1 MKKILLSVI
10 IISTTLFINKAV
22 AQLSQG
28 GTPFSFTVDSKHIPA
43 IAYQT
48 MPAFDI
54 AALRAEDAV
63 NDLSK
68 GPFRF
73 GFNHYV
79 SLNPANSGTWT
90 TLPNGDRLWQLGIK
104 SPGALTI
111 NLAFDDF
118 YLPKT
123 ASLFVYNSTK
133 DFVLGAFTDADNQND
148 KAFATDLI
156 PGEAIILEY
165 YEPAAVANQGR
176 MNLFRVTHGYR
187 GVEDYATNFTEKS
200 FGQAGSCQVNINCPF
215 GAGWQNEKH
224 AVVCL
229 VSGGSE
235 FCSGALVNDVPQDG
249 KPYVLTANHCGSS
262 GFSTWVFRFNW
273 EAPGCTNPG
282 SSPSTS
288 QSLSGGTQ
296 RASSANSDFSLV
308 EITGG
313 LAGGT
318 VPVNYI
324 PYFAG
329 WSNIDVPADSAWGIH
344 HPNGDIK
351 KISHAANACINGT
364 WSGTP
369 ANSHWQIGQWTT
381 ACTEPGSSGSPL
393 FDQNHRIVGQLHGGP
408 SACGATPANMYD
420 DYGKFALSWL
430 GGGTSTTQLK
440 VWLDPNNTGATT
452 LNGWGPTVGINEKP
466 ATVSSISIY
475 PNPSDGEFNLEV
487 KLTSPQNVVIKIFNV
502 VGEVVSQK
510 TISNIT
516 SGNYSIDLTNQTKGI
531 YFAEITCLTE
541 KTVKKII
548 LTK

>member
-1 MKKILLSVI
+1 MKRILQLVLI
-10 IISTTLFINKAV
+10 IISAVFTNKAV

-28 GTPFSFTVDSKHIPA
+28 GTPFSFTIDSKHLPA
-43 IAYQT
+43 IVYNI
-48 MPAFDI
+48 MPLFDL

-73 GFNHYV
+73 GYNHYV

-90 TLPNGDRLWQLGIK
+90 ALPNGDRLWQLGIK
-104 SPGALTI
+104 SPNALSI

-118 YLPKT
+118 YMPKG

-133 DFVLGAFTDADNQND
+133 DFVIGAFTYADNQKDN
-148 KAFATDLI
+148 AFATDLI
-156 PGEAIILEY
+156 PGEAIVLEY
-165 YEPAAVANQGR
+165 YEPAEVINQGR
-176 MNLFRVTHGYR
+176 INLFRVTHGYR
-187 GVEDYATNFTEKS
+187 GVEDYAANFTQKT

-215 GAGWQNEKH
+215 GANWQNEKH

-235 FCSGALVNDVPQDG
+235 FCSGSLVNDVPQDG
-249 KPYVLTANHCGSS
+249 KPYILTANHCGSS

-273 EAPGCTNPG
+273 EAPGCTNPT
-282 SSPSTS
+282 SSPSTA

-296 RASSANSDFSLV
+296 VASSANSDFSLV

-313 LAGGT
+313 LASGT
-318 VPVNYI
+318 VPSSYN

-344 HPNGDIK
+344 HPSGDIK
-351 KISHAANACINGT
+351 KISHAANACTSDT

-369 ANSHWQIGQWTT
+369 ADSHWKIGQWTT

-408 SACGATPANMYD
+408 SACNATPANMND
-420 DYGKFALSWL
+420 FYGKFSMSWL

-440 VWLDPNNTGATT
+440 MWLDPNNSGATT
-452 LNGWGPTVGINEKP
+452 LNGWGPTMGIIENNKA
-466 ATVSSISIY
+466 ATSFSIY
-475 PNPSDGEFNLEV
+475 PNPSNGEFNLEV
-487 KLTSPQNVVIKIFNV
+487 NLSSLQNMNVKVMNV
-502 VGEVVSQK
+502 VGQIVSEK
-510 TISNIT
+510 TFSNVF
-516 SGNYSIDLTNQTKGI
+516 SGTYSIDLTNEPGGI
-531 YFAEITCLTE
+531 YFAEISTATE
-541 KTVKKII
+541 KTMRKII
-548 LTK
+548 VVK